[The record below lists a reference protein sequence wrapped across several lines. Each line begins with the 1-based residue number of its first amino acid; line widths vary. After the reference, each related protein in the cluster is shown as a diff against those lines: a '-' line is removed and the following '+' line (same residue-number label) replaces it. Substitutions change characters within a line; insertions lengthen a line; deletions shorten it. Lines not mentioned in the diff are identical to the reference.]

1 MKNLINI
8 STIAFLASLSASAHA
23 LPEAA
28 PAPTLFKRD
37 DEDDRIESSL
47 SDALASATS
56 ALADYPEDASSVM
69 SQLSA
74 QYTSIAGDATGC
86 GSSWAR
92 ITNAVGEF
100 DDGILDGVRN
110 VADGIFGDDDD
121 ECKEDDNDDDDDEN
135 EESGARANSVVGFGI
150 IGAGLLG
157 VAAVL

>member
-1 MKNLINI
+1 MRNLINI
-8 STIAFLASLSASAHA
+8 STLAFLASLTAFAHA

-28 PAPTLFKRD
+28 PAPTLFRRD

-56 ALADYPEDASSVM
+56 ALADHPEDASSVM

-74 QYTSIAGDATGC
+74 QYTSIAGEATGC
-86 GSSWAR
+86 DSRWAQ

-110 VADGIFGDDDD
+110 LADEIFGDDDD
-121 ECKEDDNDDDDDEN
+121 DECKRAVDDDDDN
-135 EESGARANSVVGFGI
+135 EASSARANSVVGFGVA
-150 IGAGLLG
+150 GAALLG
-157 VAAVL
+157 LAAVL